1 VSLDKSVDYEDLV
14 VGKLY
19 RFTANSH
26 TFTTNGRGERSG
38 GPYKSIQFFL
48 LSPELQYEF
57 DGSSLGLTIKVL
69 VGEDVH
75 YLFVST
81 SWAVNGKP
89 IMGGTFSEVEDD

>member
-1 VSLDKSVDYEDLV
+1 MSLDKSVDYGDLV

-38 GPYKSIQFFL
+38 GPHKSIQFFL
-48 LSPELQYEF
+48 LSPELRYEF
-57 DGSSLGLTIKVL
+57 DGSAIGLAIKVL

-81 SWAVNGKP
+81 SWTANGKP
-89 IMGGTFSEVEDD
+89 IMDGTFSEVEDD